1 MTVLITTIVV
11 LVVVALIL
19 TTSIIGEWIAA
30 YKDNKSFKQ
39 QYKKYKECKKQ
50 MERARDRENNRF

>member
-19 TTSIIGEWIAA
+19 IVSIIGEWIAA
-30 YKDNKSFKQ
+30 YKDNKTFRKQ
-39 QYKKYKECKKQ
+39 WKKYKKYKEQ

>member
-19 TTSIIGEWIAA
+19 IISMIGEWITA
-30 YKDNKSFKQ
+30 YKDNKTFREQWKK
-39 QYKKYKECKKQ
+39 YKKYKEE

>member
-11 LVVVALIL
+11 LVIVALIL
-19 TTSIIGEWIAA
+19 IISMIGEWITA
-30 YKDNKSFKQ
+30 YKDNKTFREQWKK
-39 QYKKYKECKKQ
+39 YKKYKEQ

>member
-11 LVVVALIL
+11 LVLVALIL
-19 TTSIIGEWIAA
+19 IISMIGEWITA
-30 YKDNKSFKQ
+30 YKDNKTFREQWKK
-39 QYKKYKECKKQ
+39 YKKYKEQ